1 MGRVIV
7 RAICNE
13 IEIGN
18 TEVADAVPAEMIHV
32 SIDKVHGDVS
42 IEII

>member
-1 MGRVIV
+1 MRVKVPMGRVIV
-7 RAICNE
+7 RALCNE

-32 SIDKVHGDVS
+32 HLGQV
-42 IEII
+42 